1 MLQRERFKR
10 IKHRQLVSEQ
20 VDSSNRRLFVA
31 VRLQI
36 WEKLY
41 ISILRRF
48 MVIAFT
54 LQFMSQCHTPC
65 SILFLW
71 FSRCWAFL
79 RKDQEIHG
87 LSMFELVLSKRVAT
101 LCPWGCLVGTLQL
114 WTSEHA
120 RAAAR
125 AVNRAVTGQT
135 ETQTFMVLNS
145 SCWCFKNP
153 AFTSWYG

>member
-41 ISILRRF
+41 KYFEEVHGDCIYTPIHVSN
-48 MVIAFT
+48 VIPPV
-54 LQFMSQCHTPC
+54 LSCYD
-65 SILFLW
+65 
-71 FSRCWAFL
+71 FSHCWAFL